1 MFTLMCIDFHIS
13 NCKNRFEVGF
23 SKYKQLLISTC
34 GLLVSST
41 CQVGSYKKKIDL
53 FL

>member
-1 MFTLMCIDFHIS
+1 MLILMCINFHNS

-23 SKYKQLLISTC
+23 SKYKQLLMSTC
-34 GLLVSST
+34 GLLVSSR
-41 CQVGSYKKKIDL
+41 CQIGSYKKEIDV